1 MIQRLQTLYI
11 LVGLSFIWIA
21 AIFFPHT
28 VCANLENSIN
38 LFDTNHIVFQN
49 IFLNN
54 AALIFLV
61 LFSIFSFFAI
71 FKFRNRT
78 VQINYI
84 NGNLISICFLI
95 VIIHVFEATIMN
107 SDCNFSN
114 SIISDL
120 SCSHNWIFDFMC
132 LICFIFFFL
141 AKKQI
146 IKDDELIK
154 SINRIR

>member
-11 LVGLSFIWIA
+11 LVGLFFMWIA

-28 VCANLENSIN
+28 LCNNPDNSIN
-38 LFDTNHIVFQN
+38 LDFINEN
-49 IFLNN
+49 IFLNT

-61 LFSIFSFFAI
+61 LVSIVSLFAI
-71 FKFRNRT
+71 FKFRNRQ

-84 NGNLISICFLI
+84 NVNLISIICLLF
-95 VIIHVFEATIMN
+95 IIHIFEYTNMY
-107 SDCNFSN
+107 SKFTLTN
-114 SIISDL
+114 SIITDS
-120 SCSHNWIFDFMC
+120 SCSHNWTFDF
-132 LICFIFFFL
+132 IYFISFIFFFL
-141 AKKQI
+141 AKKSI